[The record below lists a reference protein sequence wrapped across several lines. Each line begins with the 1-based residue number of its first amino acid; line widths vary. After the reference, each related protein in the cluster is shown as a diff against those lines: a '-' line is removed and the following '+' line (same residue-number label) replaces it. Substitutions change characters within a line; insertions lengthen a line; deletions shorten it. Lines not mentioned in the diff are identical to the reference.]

1 MFYQRDDLIYDEL
14 LNITPGVAVT
24 KGSVTQQGS
33 VAGFWI
39 VDSDPA
45 DSNTPLNP
53 VVAYRMRQVIAD
65 KVTGTGSAIAA
76 GERLYHVVALDA
88 VQNTVVGTIG
98 TDSYFVGW
106 AKEAAAATADTVLM
120 NYDGTRYDQL
130 A

>member
-1 MFYQRDDLIYDEL
+1 MFYQRDMVIYDEG

-24 KGSVTQQGS
+24 KGSITIQGD
-33 VAGFWI
+33 VAAFWI

-45 DSNTPLNP
+45 DSNTTLQP
-53 VVAYRMRQVIAD
+53 VAAYRMRQVESD

-76 GERLYHVVALDA
+76 GDRLYHVVALNA

-106 AKEAAAATADTVLM
+106 AKEAATATAEKVLM
-120 NYDGTRYDQL
+120 NFDGTRYDQL